1 MPSMTKQIKT
11 FLLDFDFKSKMKQ
24 FYQDCIR
31 MPLYLLT
38 HPIKGFDEFK
48 REKTSKSYVAWF
60 YLVMMILYQVIAFNA
75 TGFLVNR
82 NNPKDFNLFLTI
94 SLIIFP
100 VAMGTIGNWASTAL
114 MDGKGTM
121 TEIFRVIC
129 YSFFPIVWLGLT
141 ATIISNFITVD
152 EIIFYTFFLSLGTI
166 LTGYMMFFGLMGI
179 HEYGLF
185 KNILMLGFTIVA
197 IAVILFVM
205 LLFLSLLQQ
214 TFSFIQSV
222 YSEFVMRFL

>member
-1 MPSMTKQIKT
+1 MHSMTKNVKIMFKK
-11 FLLDFDFKSKMKQ
+11 LDIKSKLAI

-48 REKTSKSYVAWF
+48 REQTSKGYVAWF
-60 YLVMMILYQVIAFNA
+60 YLSMMILYQIIAFNA
-75 TGFLVNR
+75 TGFLINQ

-94 SLIIFP
+94 SLILFP
-100 VAMGTIGNWASTAL
+100 VLMGTIGNWASTAL

-129 YSFFPIVWLGLT
+129 YSFFPIVWLGIL

-152 EIIFYTFFLSLGTI
+152 EIIFFTFFISMGTI
-166 LTGYMMFFGLMGI
+166 FTVYMLFFGLMGI

-185 KNILMLGFTIVA
+185 KNILMILFTIVA

-205 LLFLSLLQQ
+205 LLFMSLVQQ
-214 TFSFIQSV
+214 AFSFLQSV
-222 YSEFVMRFL
+222 YTEFVMRFL